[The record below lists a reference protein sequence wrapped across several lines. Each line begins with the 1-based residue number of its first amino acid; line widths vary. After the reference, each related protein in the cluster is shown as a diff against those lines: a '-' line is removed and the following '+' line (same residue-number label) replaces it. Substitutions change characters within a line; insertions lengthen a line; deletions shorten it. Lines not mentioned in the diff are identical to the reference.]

1 MCIYICTF
9 YSRARTHVYIFA
21 GRPDTHLH
29 TWNHKCIIYSCIP
42 SVRDRRENA
51 QPLRWAILLTI
62 YGNDK
67 SLPARQFLVSIRIS
81 TNNTVVQQIHLC
93 TFGRSRT
100 SLLWT
105 LYQALKWNC
114 CNENSFV
121 RTCEKIYRPW
131 IGTGRFNC
139 LIDHLNFRT
148 MHCVSRLKSP
158 FMTQLDVTNMLRLD
172 TSIVSRWSCIRNS
185 SIRYLLHSSIKKRRN
200 KNKK

>member
-9 YSRARTHVYIFA
+9 YSRARTHLYIFA
-21 GRPDTHLH
+21 RRPDTHVH
-29 TWNHKCIIYSCIP
+29 TWNHKCVIYSYIP

-51 QPLRWAILLTI
+51 QPLRWAILLAI

-81 TNNTVVQQIHLC
+81 INNTVVQQIHLC
-93 TFGRSRT
+93 TFERSRT

-121 RTCEKIYRPW
+121 RTREKIYRPW

-148 MHCVSRLKSP
+148 MYRVSRLKSP
-158 FMTQLDVTNMLRLD
+158 FITQLDVMNTLRLD
-172 TSIVSRWSCIRNS
+172 TSRWSCIRNS
-185 SIRYLLHSSIKKRRN
+185 SIRYLLYSIKRRRN
-200 KNKK
+200 KNKE

>member
-9 YSRARTHVYIFA
+9 YSRARTRVYIFA
-21 GRPDTHLH
+21 RRPDTHLH
-29 TWNHKCIIYSCIP
+29 TWNHKCVIYSCIP

-51 QPLRWAILLTI
+51 QPLRWAILLAI

-93 TFGRSRT
+93 TFERSRT
-100 SLLWT
+100 SLSWT
-105 LYQALKWNC
+105 LYRALKWNC
-114 CNENSFV
+114 SNENSFV

-131 IGTGRFNC
+131 IGTARFNC
-139 LIDHLNFRT
+139 LIDHLNFPT
-148 MHCVSRLKSP
+148 MYCVSRLKNP
-158 FMTQLDVTNMLRLD
+158 FITQLHVTNMPRLD
-172 TSIVSRWSCIRNS
+172 TSRRSCIRDS
-185 SIRYLLHSSIKKRRN
+185 PIRYLLRSIKKRRN